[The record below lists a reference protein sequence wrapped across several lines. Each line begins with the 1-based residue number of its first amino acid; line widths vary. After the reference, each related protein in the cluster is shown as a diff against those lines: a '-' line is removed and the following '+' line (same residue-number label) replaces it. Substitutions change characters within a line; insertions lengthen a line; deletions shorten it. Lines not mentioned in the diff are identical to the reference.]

1 MISKTLLVMGL
12 CIVLNLQ
19 AESVFFDK
27 KIYKTHTDK
36 KGTHKIYAET
46 YTIKYDSNE
55 TIKRI
60 KKIKSYLNGNL
71 EWSVEDNY
79 YLTKTISK
87 YSLIDDF
94 DKDGINDIILVYG
107 FSIFSPSKTKEP
119 ETYVDFEL
127 AVVYKN
133 QVAKIVHDAD
143 ADDCFRYT
151 EVDKQFYTFPKTVID
166 KTIKTIEKIESI
178 HHIPIVYDFK
188 KQMRNKNGYLW
199 EYDSCGKVYP
209 WKNNIYGYVDLDHK
223 RKVKLYEDF
232 TSLSDY
238 CKKSG
243 IKENEIRAL
252 NPWINKE
259 ATNIPT
265 DAEIVV
271 PILKRK
277 NS

>member
-1 MISKTLLVMGL
+1 
-12 CIVLNLQ
+12 
-19 AESVFFDK
+19 
-27 KIYKTHTDK
+27 
-36 KGTHKIYAET
+36 
-46 YTIKYDSNE
+46 
-55 TIKRI
+55 
-60 KKIKSYLNGNL
+60 
-71 EWSVEDNY
+71 
-79 YLTKTISK
+79 
-87 YSLIDDF
+87 
-94 DKDGINDIILVYG
+94 
-107 FSIFSPSKTKEP
+107 
-119 ETYVDFEL
+119 
-127 AVVYKN
+127 
-133 QVAKIVHDAD
+133 
-143 ADDCFRYT
+143 
-151 EVDKQFYTFPKTVID
+151 
-166 KTIKTIEKIESI
+166 
-178 HHIPIVYDFK
+178 
-188 KQMRNKNGYLW
+188 MRNKNGYLW